1 MENWV
6 EWTSIEKIL
15 TSSAVWVS
23 MFSVP
28 LYTDKLVCEDGLRDA
43 PHLLSIGKVPGTPIG
58 WKFLNNP
65 ISMPQICKNEEDQF
79 IARIQARKL
88 N

>member
-1 MENWV
+1 MKKKIKKNWV
-6 EWTSIEKIL
+6 EWTGTDKIL

-28 LYTDKLVCEDGLRDA
+28 LCAVKLVCEDGLRDA
-43 PHLLSIGKVPGTPIG
+43 PHLLSMGKVPGTPMG

-65 ISMPQICKNEEDQF
+65 ISMPQIYK
-79 IARIQARKL
+79 K
-88 N
+88 